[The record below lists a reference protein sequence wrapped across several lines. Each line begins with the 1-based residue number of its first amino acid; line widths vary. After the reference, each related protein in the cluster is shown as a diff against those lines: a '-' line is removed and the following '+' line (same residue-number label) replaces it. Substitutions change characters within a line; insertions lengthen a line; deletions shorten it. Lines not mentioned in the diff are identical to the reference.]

1 MRTSFLVA
9 LALTSSMAFGQTV
22 PTADLEQVWLDPAA
36 RGSLWVGNGQTLGAL
51 EFRTAASLTYTFSQ
65 FRSVND
71 RAAGAL
77 TDRLGIQVMGA
88 LGVTDWL
95 EFGANIPVFIAQASA
110 APIKVASAGM
120 GNPMMYGKI
129 SILDSNRPVQLS
141 FGLGVGVP
149 VGTAAAQGNGG
160 TEVLPRI
167 NLGKVYSNVQ
177 VGVELSA
184 LIRPVVDYS
193 PVTFGSGDKVGSQI
207 AVGGMIGS
215 IGPGLRTEL
224 SARAFVSLAGGRAGI
239 EAQVAAR
246 YPIGGLELFA
256 SMGPGFFGEPNTP
269 YLRVYAGIAFAN
281 APMTKAPCLEG
292 EPYEL
297 ADCPDLDLDQDGVS
311 NFLDGCS
318 AVKGPSENRGCPDT
332 DKDGDTVVDRLD
344 GCIDVAG
351 AAGNKGCP
359 WPDTDTDGLID
370 PNDSCPSDVGPKE
383 NKGCPDT
390 DKDGD
395 TVVDRLDG
403 CIDQAGPVQNT
414 GCPWPDRDGD
424 TVADSE
430 DNCPKDVGPRENQGC
445 PAAKKQLVII
455 TREKLIIKDK
465 VFFDTG
471 RATILA
477 KSNGLLDQVAAVLAQ
492 HPEIAAL
499 QVEGHTDNVGNAERN
514 KVLSQDRANAVKAY
528 LVKAGIEEKRLVP
541 VGFGQE
547 RPADTNDSPAGRD
560 NNRRVEFNILAH

>member
-1 MRTSFLVA
+1 
-9 LALTSSMAFGQTV
+9 MAFGQTV

-51 EFRTAASLTYTFSQ
+51 ECRTAASLTYTFSQ

-344 GCIDVAG
+344 GCID
-351 AAGNKGCP
+351 
-359 WPDTDTDGLID
+359 
-370 PNDSCPSDVGPKE
+370 
-383 NKGCPDT
+383 
-390 DKDGD
+390 
-395 TVVDRLDG
+395 
-403 CIDQAGPVQNT
+403 QAGPVQNT